1 MYLYYFT
8 FTILNYVTLKSNEK
22 QFSEDFLVF
31 FIRYTCTDFLFF
43 MK

>member
-8 FTILNYVTLKSNEK
+8 FTILNYVTVKSNEK

-31 FIRYTCTDFLFF
+31 FIRYLYFNFLFF
-43 MK
+43 IK